1 MGSNDIRTCELQSSK
16 PPISKQILHN
26 FTDLGQSMV
35 SKSTNQK
42 PKISKSYEMSQTRK
56 LIILIIVK
64 IDVGDITDD
73 KNGRIFCHHCSV
85 TNYLYIMPILLPL
98 SQNKNSNTVCTYSV
112 VICIPP
118 EVHSARIW
126 RNIHDNYSLKGWKS
140 NLDTITF
147 KFNSSMKI
155 FVSLGKHF
163 GTTQKTKSHHI
174 FNTTKNELVLDLVV
188 KGNISWKH
196 QK

>member
-1 MGSNDIRTCELQSSK
+1 
-16 PPISKQILHN
+16 
-26 FTDLGQSMV
+26 
-35 SKSTNQK
+35 
-42 PKISKSYEMSQTRK
+42 MSQTRK

-64 IDVGDITDD
+64 IDVGDITGD

-85 TNYLYIMPILLPL
+85 TNYLYIMPIFLPL
-98 SQNKNSNTVCTYSV
+98 SQNKNSSTYSV
-112 VICIPP
+112 IICISP
-118 EVHSARIW
+118 EVHSTRIR

-174 FNTTKNELVLDLVV
+174 FNTTKNVLDLVV